1 MFKKNILK
9 KTNGILLIVF
19 VLNLGL
25 WMFFTPMQAQACLD
39 KNGETTTNCH
49 SCNPAGECVSDPDGP
64 YWCAQCFGKCGS
76 TSSGSSGSSGTTNVN
91 VVSMPKPPCASV
103 DPTDFFGTISTLYDG
118 TEMAENTKQ
127 EIINMILND
136 EEIPETLKSY
146 IISSIQKD
154 GNITDAVKNE
164 LISIIQDNGVIP
176 ESLKSILI
184 SAINGNSD
192 IEGLIKNWVL
202 DLLLKHVDIE
212 HICKSFSDIAANMM
226 IWGTSIGTPIAIAIS
241 QLCPI
246 ILNEI
251 LQTFL
256 QTLPEPAA
264 PANIQTIQYPIFESY
279 QWEIGIPGFTSPG
292 EITPF
297 K

>member
-1 MFKKNILK
+1 MFKKNIFK
-9 KTNGILLIVF
+9 KTNIILLIVF

-25 WMFFTPMQAQACLD
+25 WMFSTPMQTQACLD
-39 KNGETTTNCH
+39 QTGQPTTSCH
-49 SCNPAGECVSDPDGP
+49 SCDSAGQCVSDPDGP

-76 TSSGSSGSSGTTNVN
+76 TSSGPSLPSGPIDVNIVGPTPYNVPVN
-91 VVSMPKPPCASV
+91 PAN
-103 DPTDFFGTISTLYDG
+103 FFDTISSLYDG
-118 TEMAENTKQ
+118 TEMAGNTKQ
-127 EIINMILND
+127 
-136 EEIPETLKSY
+136 
-146 IISSIQKD
+146 
-154 GNITDAVKNE
+154 E
-164 LISIIQDNGVIP
+164 LISIIQNNETIP
-176 ESLKSILI
+176 ETLKPYLVSSIQKDNSIPENTKNILIDAIQNNEKIPENLKSLI
-184 SAINGNSD
+184 INAVNGNAD
-192 IEGLIKNWVL
+192 MTGLIKNWVL

-212 HICKSFSDIAANMM
+212 HICKSFSDVAANMM
-226 IWGTSIGTPIAIAIS
+226 VFGTSVGTPIAIAIT

-251 LQTFL
+251 LQAFL
-256 QTLPEPAA
+256 QTLPEPQA

>member
-1 MFKKNILK
+1 MFKKNIFK
-9 KTNGILLIVF
+9 KTNTILLIVF

-25 WMFFTPMQAQACLD
+25 WNLFSTPMQAEACLD
-39 KNGETTTNCH
+39 QIGQPTTNCH
-49 SCNPAGECVSDPDGP
+49 SCDSAGQCVSDPDGP
-64 YWCAQCFGKCGS
+64 YWCAQCFGRCGS
-76 TSSGSSGSSGTTNVN
+76 TSSGPIDVAIVIPTPSDIPVN
-91 VVSMPKPPCASV
+91 PAN
-103 DPTDFFGTISTLYDG
+103 FFNTISNLYDG

-127 EIINMILND
+127 ELINMILND
-136 EEIPETLKSY
+136 EEIPETLKPY
-146 IISSIQKD
+146 LISSIQKD

-164 LISIIQDNGVIP
+164 LISIMQNNGVIP

-184 SAINGNSD
+184 SAVNGNSD
-192 IEGLIKNWVL
+192 ISGLIQNWVL

-251 LQTFL
+251 LQAFL
-256 QTLPEPAA
+256 QTLPEPQA